1 VTKPSRLH
9 EIAELVRDGHID
21 AFVSAA
27 HELEP
32 ADLGDV
38 LSSLDDTER
47 LIAVS
52 ALPPELSGEA
62 LAEMPEEA
70 HAEDT
75 LAAMHPERAA
85 EIVEELADDDAADL
99 LGQMDEHTAER
110 ILAQVEAPERA
121 DVENLLRY
129 DEYSAGG
136 LMTTRLVTVADSA
149 TAAEAIEAIR
159 KQSEE
164 AEGFIQVYVTD
175 REGHLQGVVPLK
187 GLVTSPPARPVREFM
202 EDADIRVHP
211 EEGQEHVAD
220 LMSRYNL
227 LEVPVVDGNGRLLGR
242 VTFDDVIDVVEAEAT
257 EDLLKFGGVSAD
269 EDLSAT
275 WTAAVRSRLPWLYV
289 NLFTAFMAAAV
300 VGIFQNTIAR
310 ITVLALWMPV
320 IAGMGGNAG
329 TQALAVTVRRLAL
342 GLVPKGQGLEVVGKE
357 LLVGLI
363 NGLGNGLVVLFV
375 AAIFGEG
382 LRFGLIVFFAM
393 AGNLMVAGFAGAF
406 VPILLEK
413 FKIDPAI
420 ASSIF
425 VTTFTDMCGF
435 FLLLGLATKFLL

>member
-9 EIAELVRDGHID
+9 EIAELVRAGHID

-27 HELEP
+27 HHLES
-32 ADLGDV
+32 ADLADV
-38 LSSLDDTER
+38 LSSLDETER

-52 ALPPELSGEA
+52 ALPPELSGDA
-62 LAEMPEEA
+62 LAEMPEEE

-75 LAAMHPERAA
+75 LAALHPDQAA
-85 EIVEELADDDAADL
+85 DIVEELADDDAADL

-110 ILAQVEAPERA
+110 ILAQVDSPERA
-121 DVENLLRY
+121 EVEKLLRY
-129 DEYSAGG
+129 DEESAGG
-136 LMTTRLVTVADSA
+136 LMTTRLVTVADAA

-175 REGHLQGVVPLK
+175 KEGQLHGVVPLK
-187 GLVTSPPARPVREFM
+187 GLVTSPPERPVREFM

-275 WTAAVRSRLPWLYV
+275 WTAAVKSRLPWLYI
-289 NLFTAFMAAAV
+289 NLLTAFMAAAV
-300 VGIFQNTIAR
+300 VAIFQNTIAR
-310 ITVLALWMPV
+310 LTVLALWMPV

-342 GLVPKGQGLEVVGKE
+342 GLVPKGEGLDVIGKE
-357 LLVGLI
+357 FVVGLI
-363 NGLGNGLVVLFV
+363 NGLGNGLVVLLV

-382 LRFGLIVFFAM
+382 FKFGLIVFLAM
-393 AGNLMVAGFAGAF
+393 TGNLAVAGFAGAF

>member
-1 VTKPSRLH
+1 MRKPSRLQV
-9 EIAELVRDGHID
+9 IAELVRTGHID

-27 HELEP
+27 HELEA
-32 ADLGDV
+32 ADLGEV

-47 LIAVS
+47 LVAVS

-62 LAEMPEEA
+62 LAEMPEED

-75 LAAMHPERAA
+75 LAAMHPGRAA
-85 EIVEELADDDAADL
+85 EIVGELADDDAADL

-110 ILAQVEAPERA
+110 ILAEVEAPERA
-121 DVENLLRY
+121 DVEKLLRY
-129 DEYSAGG
+129 DEESAGG
-136 LMTTRLVTVADSA
+136 LMTTRLVTVPDNV

-159 KQSEE
+159 RQSEE

-175 REGHLQGVVPLK
+175 RDSHLQGIVPLK
-187 GLVTSPPARPVREFM
+187 GLVTSPPERPVREFM

-269 EDLSAT
+269 EDIAAR

-289 NLFTAFMAAAV
+289 NLITAFMAASV

-310 ITVLALWMPV
+310 LTVLALWMPV

-342 GLVPKGQGLEVVGKE
+342 GLVPKGQGMRVVAKEVV
-357 LLVGLI
+357 VGLI
-363 NGLGNGLVVLFV
+363 NGVGNGLVVMLV
-375 AAIFGEG
+375 AMVFGLG
-382 LRFGLIVFFAM
+382 IRFGVIVFLAM
-393 AGNLMVAGFAGAF
+393 TCNLMVAGFAGAF

-413 FKIDPAI
+413 FKVDPAV

-425 VTTFTDMCGF
+425 VTTFTDMIGF

>member
-1 VTKPSRLH
+1 MSKPNRLH

-38 LSSLDDTER
+38 LAALDETER

-52 ALPPELSGEA
+52 ALPPELSAEA
-62 LAEMPEEA
+62 LSEMPEEA
-70 HAEDT
+70 HAEET
-75 LAAMHPERAA
+75 LAAMHPGRAA
-85 EIVEELADDDAADL
+85 DILEELADDDAADL
-99 LGQMDEHTAER
+99 IGQMDEHTAER

-121 DVENLLRY
+121 DVERLLRY
-129 DEYSAGG
+129 DEESAGG
-136 LMTTRLVTVADSA
+136 LMTTRLVTVTDSA

-159 KQSEE
+159 RQSEE
-164 AEGFIQVYVTD
+164 AEGFMQVYVTD
-175 REGHLQGVVPLK
+175 KESHLQGVVPLK
-187 GLVTSPPARPVREFM
+187 GLVTSAPARPVREFM

-257 EDLLKFGGVSAD
+257 EDLLKFGGVSGD
-269 EDLSAT
+269 EDIAAPWHT
-275 WTAAVRSRLPWLYV
+275 AVRSRLPWLYV
-289 NLFTAFMAAAV
+289 NLLTAFAAAGV
-300 VGIFQNTIAR
+300 VLLFSESLQQLKW
-310 ITVLALWMPV
+310 LAVFMPV
-320 IAGMGGNAG
+320 IAGMGGNTG

-342 GLVPKGQGLEVVGKE
+342 GLVKSGTESRIVGKE
-357 LLVGLI
+357 ALVGLL
-363 NGLGNGLVVLFV
+363 NGIAIACVAGVAGWFAAGTSFGVV
-375 AAIFGEG
+375 
-382 LRFGLIVFFAM
+382 VFSAM
-393 AGNLMVAGFAGAF
+393 VGNLIVAGFAGAF
-406 VPILLEK
+406 VPLLLERL
-413 FKIDPAI
+413 KIDPAI

-425 VTTFTDMCGF
+425 VTTFTDMVGF